1 MGPARRIAIA
11 TELSEELIDLCRAGI
26 ASRHPDYDAEAV
38 KHAEIRQRLGEQLYA
53 KAYPGVARREP

>member
-1 MGPARRIAIA
+1 MAIA
-11 TELSEELIDLCRAGI
+11 TDLSEELVDLCRAGI